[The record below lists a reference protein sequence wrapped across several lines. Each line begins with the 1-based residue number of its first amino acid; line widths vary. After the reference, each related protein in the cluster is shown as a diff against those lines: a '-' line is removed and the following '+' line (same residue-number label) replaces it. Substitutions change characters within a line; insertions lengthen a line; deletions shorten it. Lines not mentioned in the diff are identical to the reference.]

1 MGITSSPT
9 TLLPGVA
16 VSFNFQRVTSTKRAA
31 PPSSTEK
38 LKETAMSLQAKLDAF
53 KADFEA
59 GKPPYNVPRS
69 VIETMH
75 RATAELIASEAAQ
88 RARKAGDVAPS
99 FSLKDP
105 EGNVVNSADLLQRG
119 PLVLSF
125 YRGVWCPYCN
135 MELQALEAAKP
146 KFDKYGASLVAISP
160 QTAPNSRK
168 SVRQNNLSFPI
179 LSDAKGKVGAAFG
192 LRFNLP
198 DYLVELYKQLKND
211 LPTFNDD
218 PSWTLPMPARY
229 VIGQDGV
236 ILYSEVN
243 PDYTRRPE
251 PEDMIPVLQQA
262 AAVKA

>member
-1 MGITSSPT
+1 
-9 TLLPGVA
+9 
-16 VSFNFQRVTSTKRAA
+16 
-31 PPSSTEK
+31 
-38 LKETAMSLQAKLDAF
+38 MSLQARLDAF

-59 GKPPYNVPRS
+59 GKPPYSVPRS

-75 RATAELIASEAAQ
+75 RATAELIVSGAAR
-88 RARKAGDVAPS
+88 RAKKAGDVAPS

-105 EGNVVNSADLLQRG
+105 EGNLVSSADLLRRG

-125 YRGVWCPYCN
+125 YHGVWRPYCN

-146 KFDKYGASLVAISP
+146 EFDKYGASLVAISP

-168 SVRQNNLSFPI
+168 SVRQNKLTFPI
-179 LSDAKGKVGAAFG
+179 LSDVKGKVGAAFG

-198 DYLVELYKQLKND
+198 DYLVELYKQLNND

-218 PSWTLPMPARY
+218 PSWTLPMPARH
-229 VIGQDGV
+229 VIGRDDV

>member
-1 MGITSSPT
+1 
-9 TLLPGVA
+9 
-16 VSFNFQRVTSTKRAA
+16 VTSTKRAA
-31 PPSSTEK
+31 PPSSTQTP
-38 LKETAMSLQAKLDAF
+38 KETDVSLQAKLDAF

-59 GKPPYNVPRS
+59 GKPPYSVPRP

-75 RATAELIASEAAQ
+75 RATAELIESGAAK
-88 RARKAGDVAPS
+88 RAKKAGDLAPT

-105 EGNVVNSADLLQRG
+105 EGNVVSSADLLKRG

-135 MELQALEAAKP
+135 MELQALESVKP
-146 KFDKYGASLVAISP
+146 DFDKYGASLVAISP

-168 SVRQNNLSFPI
+168 SVRQNKLSFPI

-251 PEDMIPVLQQA
+251 PEDMIPVLQRA
-262 AAVKA
+262 AAVKV

>member
-1 MGITSSPT
+1 
-9 TLLPGVA
+9 
-16 VSFNFQRVTSTKRAA
+16 
-31 PPSSTEK
+31 
-38 LKETAMSLQAKLDAF
+38 MSLQAKLDAF

-59 GKPPYNVPRS
+59 GKPPYSVPRS

-75 RATAELIASEAAQ
+75 RATADLIESGAAQ

-99 FSLKDP
+99 FSLRDP
-105 EGNVVNSADLLQRG
+105 EGIIVNSADLLQRG

-135 MELQALEAAKP
+135 MELQALETAKP
-146 KFDKYGASLVAISP
+146 EFDRYGASLVAISP
-160 QTAPNSRK
+160 QTTPNSRK
-168 SVRQNNLSFPI
+168 SVRQNKLSFPI
-179 LSDAKGKVGAAFG
+179 LSDVKGKLGEAFG
-192 LRFNLP
+192 LRFHLP

-243 PDYTRRPE
+243 PDYTRRPD
-251 PEDMIPVLQQA
+251 PEDMIPVLQRA
-262 AAVKA
+262 AAVRA

>member
-1 MGITSSPT
+1 
-9 TLLPGVA
+9 
-16 VSFNFQRVTSTKRAA
+16 
-31 PPSSTEK
+31 
-38 LKETAMSLQAKLDAF
+38 MSLQAKLDAF

-59 GKPPYNVPRS
+59 GKPPYSVPRS

-75 RATAELIASEAAQ
+75 RATAELIESGAAQ
-88 RARKAGDVAPS
+88 RAKKAGDVAPS

-105 EGNVVNSADLLQRG
+105 EGNVVNSVDLLTRG

-146 KFDKYGASLVAISP
+146 EFDKYGASLVSISP

-168 SVRQNNLSFPI
+168 SVRQNKLSFPI
-179 LSDAKGKVGAAFG
+179 LSDVKGKVGAAFG
-192 LRFNLP
+192 LRFNLS

-243 PDYTRRPE
+243 PDYTRRPD
-251 PEDMIPVLQQA
+251 PEDMIPVLQRA

>member
-1 MGITSSPT
+1 
-9 TLLPGVA
+9 
-16 VSFNFQRVTSTKRAA
+16 
-31 PPSSTEK
+31 
-38 LKETAMSLQAKLDAF
+38 MSLQAKLDAF
-53 KADFEA
+53 KVDFEA
-59 GKPPYNVPRS
+59 GKPPYSVPRS

-75 RATAELIASEAAQ
+75 RATLELIASGAAQ
-88 RARKAGDVAPS
+88 GARKAGDVAPS

-105 EGNVVNSADLLQRG
+105 EGNVVDSTELLKRG

-146 KFDKYGASLVAISP
+146 EFDRYGASLIAISP

-168 SVRQNNLSFPI
+168 SVRQNNLTFPI
-179 LSDAKGKVGAAFG
+179 LSDANGKVAAAFG
-192 LRFNLP
+192 LRFELP
-198 DYLVELYKQLKND
+198 DYLVELYKNLKND

-262 AAVKA
+262 DAVRA

>member
-1 MGITSSPT
+1 
-9 TLLPGVA
+9 
-16 VSFNFQRVTSTKRAA
+16 
-31 PPSSTEK
+31 
-38 LKETAMSLQAKLDAF
+38 MSLQARLDAF

-59 GKPPYNVPRS
+59 GKPPYSVPRS
-69 VIETMH
+69 VIETMR
-75 RATAELIASEAAQ
+75 RATAELIGSGAAQ
-88 RARKAGDVAPS
+88 RARKAGDEAPS

-105 EGNVVNSADLLQRG
+105 DGNVMSSNELLKKG
-119 PLVLSF
+119 PLVVSF

-146 KFDKYGASLVAISP
+146 TFDKYGASLLAISP

-168 SVRQNNLSFPI
+168 SVRQNKLTFPI

-192 LRFNLP
+192 LRFELP
-198 DYLVELYKQLKND
+198 DYLVELYKSLKND

-229 VIGQDGV
+229 VIGQDGT

-243 PDYTRRPE
+243 PDYTHRPE
-251 PEDMIPVLQQA
+251 PEDMIPVLQRA
-262 AAVKA
+262 TAVSV